1 MSHTSNGAY
10 GAEDDI
16 VHYIL
21 GITYEIWEE
30 RGLDLIGRY
39 YTPRTTVYSL
49 DGIVR
54 GSKAMTDGTRAM
66 LEAFPDRLL
75 VPDDVIWSRDD
86 GGEFYTSHRIF
97 SPMTNLGD
105 SVYGAATGRQVSILT
120 VADCVVEDG
129 VITREWL
136 MRDNHALIRQLGFDP
151 VEAARGVAERRND
164 EGNAWLQSEIERLGK
179 SGIRDTG
186 RAQLT
191 PANMTEF
198 AEGILAGLW
207 SDGNPERLDRLYAP
221 YAVLRRSTIELLSGR
236 SNILQ
241 HYRSLRDAF
250 AIDGLSID
258 HIAEQPFGS
267 NGKQVAVRWSATG
280 VHRGTYLGLERSD
293 RPVYILGTT
302 HWRIVDGRIVN
313 EWTIFDGLGVLSQ
326 LV

>member
-1 MSHTSNGAY
+1 MNDTPAGAY

-16 VHYIL
+16 VHFIL

-30 RGLDLIGRY
+30 RGLDLISRY
-39 YTPRTTVYSL
+39 YTPRTIVYSL

-54 GSKAMTDGTRAM
+54 GSDAMTDGTRAM
-66 LEAFPDRLL
+66 MNAFPDRLL
-75 VPDDVIWSRDD
+75 VPDDVIWSRD
-86 GGEFYTSHRIF
+86 GEREHYTSHRIF

-136 MRDNHALIRQLGFDP
+136 MRDNHALVTQLGFDTL
-151 VEAARGVAERRND
+151 ETARGVAGRRN
-164 EGNAWLQSEIERLGK
+164 EESNAWIQAEIERLNNAGIGDNRRTK
-179 SGIRDTG
+179 STKPGS
-186 RAQLT
+186 A
-191 PANMTEF
+191 EF
-198 AEGILAGLW
+198 AESILTSLW
-207 SDGNPERLDRLYAP
+207 SGTNPESLDAIYAP

-241 HYRSLRDAF
+241 HYRSLRNAF
-250 AIDGLSID
+250 EIGGLSID
-258 HIAEQPFGS
+258 HVAEQRFGS
-267 NGKQVAVRWSATG
+267 NGTQVAVRWTAAG
-280 VHRGTYLGLERSD
+280 VHRGTYLGLDASY
-293 RPVYILGTT
+293 RPVFILGTT

-313 EWTIFDGLGVLSQ
+313 EWTILDSLGVLSQ